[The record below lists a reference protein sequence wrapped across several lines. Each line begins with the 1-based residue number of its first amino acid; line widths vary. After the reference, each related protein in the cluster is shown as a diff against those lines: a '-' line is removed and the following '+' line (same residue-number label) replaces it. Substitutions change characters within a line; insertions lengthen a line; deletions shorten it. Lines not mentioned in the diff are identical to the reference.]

1 MMAQYRERNIKII
14 IYQGLAFG
22 PIFDPQKYVRFINN
36 LPREKYK
43 TI

>member
-14 IYQGLAFG
+14 IYKDLAFCQ
-22 PIFDPQKYVRFINN
+22 ILDPQKYVRSIKN